1 MSLNAKI
8 LQVSFIKSIRF
19 LPKETIM
26 LNFISQAIAKFF
38 SFFKSLQVKQFLPIV
53 LIGFLLLNIS
63 AAPSRRETQQA
74 IKKLDQ
80 TVHQEDSTRPKTTGE
95 WEQQYRETEGRP
107 VERIKR
113 IGEQSA
119 EAVKD
124 FGSMYVD
131 TAKRS
136 AEALN
141 D

>member
-1 MSLNAKI
+1 
-8 LQVSFIKSIRF
+8 
-19 LPKETIM
+19 M

-38 SFFKSLQVKQFLPIV
+38 SFFKSLQVRQLLPIV
-53 LIGFLLLNIS
+53 LVGFLILNIS
-63 AAPSRRETQQA
+63 AAPNRSETQQA

-107 VERIKR
+107 VERLKR
-113 IGEQSA
+113 IEEQSA

-124 FGSMYVD
+124 LGSMYVD

-136 AEALN
+136 AEALK

>member
-1 MSLNAKI
+1 
-8 LQVSFIKSIRF
+8 
-19 LPKETIM
+19 M

-38 SFFKSLQVKQFLPIV
+38 SFFKSLQVRQLLPIV
-53 LIGFLLLNIS
+53 LVGFLILNIS
-63 AAPSRRETQQA
+63 AAPNRSETQQA

-107 VERIKR
+107 VERLKR
-113 IGEQSA
+113 IEEQSA

-124 FGSMYVD
+124 LGSMYAVKDLGSMYVD

-136 AEALN
+136 AEALK

>member
-1 MSLNAKI
+1 
-8 LQVSFIKSIRF
+8 
-19 LPKETIM
+19 M

-63 AAPSRRETQQA
+63 AAPSRRETQQV

-136 AEALN
+136 AKAL
-141 D
+141 DD